1 MIVHG
6 PPHPIPS
13 PCPIGGERTGGRPRP
28 ETVGGE
34 VHEGEVVNPR
44 AVPLHR
50 ERGRR
55 GRVRAGLVVVA
66 ALVAQGV
73 LAAVPA
79 HAATNTFISVSDAF
93 VSTKFPTTN
102 YGTWDELRVDNGQ
115 RTTYMKFNVQG
126 LSGTVTQA
134 VLRIYEN
141 DSSASGYLV
150 RSVADSSWSEDT
162 ITRDNAPPAS
172 SAVAGSSGPTSPGWT
187 QATITSLV
195 TGNGYVSMALS
206 SDDVDYL
213 SLQSR
218 ESDAAP
224 PQLVVTTATA
234 TNAPPT
240 TPTGLAA
247 RASAPRQIDLS
258 WAAATDDVAVTGYGI
273 YRGGTLI
280 ASVGGSTTSFSDT
293 TVTPATTYSYAV
305 DAVDGAGLRS
315 PKSASVGATTPADS
329 APAADPVIAAAGD
342 IACDP
347 RDSNFNGGKGVPN
360 YCQAPATANLLGG
373 ISGLKAVLPLGDLQY
388 EDATPLSEWQASYD
402 QSWGRFKDITYPVI
416 GNHEYYSGVATTY
429 FSYWGNVAGSPSKG
443 WYSFDL
449 GSWHIVVLS
458 GECAYIGGCGAGSP
472 QETWLKSDLAAS
484 TKPCQLAAWHEAR
497 FASGYSGSK
506 PAFDAFWQDLYK
518 AGVEVVLNAH
528 DHVYERFNP
537 QNPAAKADSYGI
549 REFIVGTG
557 GKNHSSFPSVAA
569 NSAVRNTDT
578 FGVLRMTLHAGSY
591 DWKFLPEPGKVFTD
605 SGTGTCFGPVSK
617 RKARGVASTWSNAD
631 ATAQR
636 AMLAEARREESRPWP
651 DVDSPTK
658 LVWPVPH
665 HRR

>member
-150 RSVADSSWSEDT
+150 RTVADSSWSEDT

-388 EDATPLSEWQASYD
+388 EDATPLSDWQASYD

-429 FSYWGNVAGSPSKG
+429 FSYWGNVAGS
-443 WYSFDL
+443 
-449 GSWHIVVLS
+449 
-458 GECAYIGGCGAGSP
+458 
-472 QETWLKSDLAAS
+472 
-484 TKPCQLAAWHEAR
+484 
-497 FASGYSGSK
+497 
-506 PAFDAFWQDLYK
+506 AFDAFWQDLYK